1 MRRKVAVLLTLATL
15 GACREMNDSD
25 TQAVRHVIDSLN
37 AKLVAYY
44 SAGQADS
51 AAQIFAQDVW
61 ALPPNSEPLVG
72 RDSLRSFQKNVFAT
86 GKWQFTMNT
95 DDVVAADSLAM
106 ERGHYTLKVTAGP
119 QARYPSF
126 ADHGNYVQLWRK
138 DADGHWRTVWEA
150 KVSTVPLPM
159 PPSPST
165 ASPTK
170 IPPTASA
177 PRA

>member
-1 MRRKVAVLLTLATL
+1 MLGKVVGLLTLSAVC
-15 GACREMNDSD
+15 ACRPTNRSD
-25 TQAVRHVIDSLN
+25 QQDVRHVIDSLN
-37 AKLVAYY
+37 TKLVAWY

-72 RDSLRSFQKNVFAT
+72 RDSLRSFQKSAFAT
-86 GKWQFTMNT
+86 GKWQFEMKT

-126 ADHGNYVQLWRK
+126 EDHGNYIQLWRK

-150 KVSTVPLPM
+150 KVSGVPL
-159 PPSPST
+159 
-165 ASPTK
+165 
-170 IPPTASA
+170 
-177 PRA
+177 RR

>member
-1 MRRKVAVLLTLATL
+1 MLRKIAALLALAAVC
-15 GACREMNDSD
+15 ACRPANRTDPQD
-25 TQAVRHVIDSLN
+25 VRHIIDSLN
-37 AKLVAYY
+37 TRLVAFY

-61 ALPPNSEPLVG
+61 ALPPNSPPLVG

-86 GKWQFTMNT
+86 GKWQFDMKT
-95 DDVVAADSLAM
+95 DDVVAMDSLAM

-126 ADHGNYVQLWRK
+126 EDQGNYIQLWRR

-150 KVSTVPLPM
+150 KVSTVP
-159 PPSPST
+159 PPAPP
-165 ASPTK
+165 ASPTPGVK
-170 IPPTASA
+170 KG
-177 PRA
+177 

>member
-1 MRRKVAVLLTLATL
+1 MLSKVAGLLTLATVF
-15 GACREMNDSD
+15 ACREANETD
-25 TQAVRHVIDSLN
+25 TKDVRHVIDSLN
-37 AKLVAYY
+37 TKLVAWYA
-44 SAGQADS
+44 AGQADS

-72 RDSLRSFQKNVFAT
+72 RDSLRSFQKNVFGT
-86 GKWQFTMNT
+86 GNWQFTMHT

-159 PPSPST
+159 PPSPPT

-170 IPPTASA
+170 TPPTASPPKA
-177 PRA
+177 